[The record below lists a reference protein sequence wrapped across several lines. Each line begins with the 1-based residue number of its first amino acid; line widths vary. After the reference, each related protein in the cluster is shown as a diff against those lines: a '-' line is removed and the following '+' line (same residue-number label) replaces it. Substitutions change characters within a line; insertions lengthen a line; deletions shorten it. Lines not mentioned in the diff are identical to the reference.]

1 MANRLSRAAI
11 TDRTLGIPVFA
22 IVPLLLHVDVLETW
36 IRHRG
41 IRLPIAE
48 IRAPVELGGIVPM
61 RDGRDEL
68 VRGQEREGSRQFS
81 GRLRKTIE
89 PSGRALLSSSD
100 NYLN

>member
-1 MANRLSRAAI
+1 
-11 TDRTLGIPVFA
+11 
-22 IVPLLLHVDVLETW
+22 
-36 IRHRG
+36 
-41 IRLPIAE
+41 
-48 IRAPVELGGIVPM
+48 M